1 LPANSWLGVSID
13 STSGSPTY
21 LTITLSTTVS

>member
-1 LPANSWLGVSID
+1 LGISID
-13 STSGSPTY
+13 STSGTPSF